1 MTVRDSAA
9 VGRRGSH
16 FLSLL
21 LGLFK
26 RGIDAG
32 ELALVL
38 ELQSNGSSGGRIKSG
53 PALRTLPTLLS
64 TGQIKSPARISD
76 KQSGLSDRPKLVVHK
91 TPKGE

>member
-1 MTVRDSAA
+1 MTARNSAA

-21 LGLFK
+21 LRLFN